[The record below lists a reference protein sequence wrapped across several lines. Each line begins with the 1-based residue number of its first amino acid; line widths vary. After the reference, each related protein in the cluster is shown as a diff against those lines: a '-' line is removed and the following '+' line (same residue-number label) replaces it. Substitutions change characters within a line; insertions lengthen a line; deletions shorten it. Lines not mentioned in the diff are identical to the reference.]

1 MDPRVARELPIKD
14 QAAIVILVVHEPL
27 RHSLS
32 NLLQENGYVAGVA
45 ANPQEVMRLLRKKQC
60 ATVFVD
66 CEAIGIYG
74 AGICA
79 KFKVACQYCRVVLF
93 CDKRLETHRQI
104 IKEVMEIG
112 IYACLLPPF
121 EDWEVLTMVSYY
133 PRMRDI

>member
-1 MDPRVARELPIKD
+1 MDQREPRDLPLKD
-14 QAAIVILVVHEPL
+14 RPTIVILVVHEPL

-32 NLLQENGYVAGVA
+32 NLLQENGYAPNVA
-45 ANPQEVMRLLRKKQC
+45 ANPQEVMQILRKKKC

-66 CEAIGIYG
+66 CEGIGVYG

-79 KFKVACQYCRVVLF
+79 KFKVACQYCRVVLL
-93 CDKRLETHRQI
+93 CDKRLKAHRQI

-112 IYACLLPPF
+112 VYACLLPPF

-133 PRMRDI
+133 PRIRDI

>member
-1 MDPRVARELPIKD
+1 MDPKVARELPIKD
-14 QAAIVILVVHEPL
+14 RPTIVILVVHEPL
-27 RHSLS
+27 RHGLS
-32 NLLQENGYVAGVA
+32 NLLQENGYVPCVA
-45 ANPQEVMRLLRKKQC
+45 ANPPEVMQLLRKTKC

-79 KFKVACQYCRVVLF
+79 KFKVACQYCRVVLL
-93 CDKRLETHRQI
+93 CDKRLEAHCQI

-121 EDWEVLTMVSYY
+121 EDWEVLTMVSYF